1 MVAYALYF
9 NIDSSRE
16 LRFIIFLSLAPRDGL
31 SLSLFFLYIFFFL
44 FCLMVVKTKEQMRRR
59 GKSGRDI
66 YILISTSKA
75 TPSGIYTTCVCWRGR
90 GGDAMEEITVLKGD
104 LSRDEMH
111 VVVYTLFS
119 LFSSSG
125 KSKN

>member
-1 MVAYALYF
+1 MDY
-9 NIDSSRE
+9 
-16 LRFIIFLSLAPRDGL
+16 
-31 SLSLFFLYIFFFL
+31 LSLFFQKYFFFL
-44 FCLMVVKTKEQMRRR
+44 FSLMVVKTKEQMRRR

-75 TPSGIYTTCVCWRGR
+75 TPSGVYIQHVCAG

-119 LFSSSG
+119 LFSFHPLNL
-125 KSKN
+125 KMKKR

>member
-1 MVAYALYF
+1 LVAYALYF

-16 LRFIIFLSLAPRDGL
+16 LIFIIFLSLAPRDGL
-31 SLSLFFLYIFFFL
+31 SLSFQKKIFFFL

-75 TPSGIYTTCVCWRGR
+75 TPSAIHNMCVLEGGCHGR
-90 GGDAMEEITVLKGD
+90 DNRVE
-104 LSRDEMH
+104 R
-111 VVVYTLFS
+111 
-119 LFSSSG
+119 
-125 KSKN
+125 